1 MKKHLL
7 LPLLLSLSLLAGCG
21 QTPPAPSSSSPSPAA
36 AASSPPIQLESLS
49 IELSRI
55 AMDAAA
61 TQSAMNAL
69 RDSLKAALADNGVE
83 VGAVSVTAGTSYAA
97 TAQALNEGT
106 VDLAVLPGT
115 AFAQLGRDAVPLLTG
130 HVEGISPD
138 SGSAADWVDT
148 ETQWSDASFG
158 GSRALIVAGPSEYG
172 RQLAARAAS
181 GTALTWEELNR
192 ARWIAPPTGGEM
204 ASVWLA
210 DHYEGNTLS
219 DLSQLDTDTPAG
231 YADNGRALMAAL
243 AAETADIAV
252 ISPARRLDM
261 ADIWTAELGRPDSI
275 WVETTVL
282 GVSEKAYDT
291 ILAARPGDETLAS
304 ESFQTA
310 LAAALAQLNH
320 RHGEIGL
327 ATGGVL
333 SVPVTS
339 RDLDG
344 MRRLATIGG

>member
-1 MKKHLL
+1 MKKHL
-7 LPLLLSLSLLAGCG
+7 LPLLLSLFLLSGCG
-21 QTPPAPSSSSPSPAA
+21 QTPPTPSSSSPSPAA
-36 AASSPPIQLESLS
+36 AASSPPIHLESLS

-55 AMDAAA
+55 ALDDAT

-148 ETQWSDASFG
+148 ETQWSDAPFG
-158 GSRALIVAGPSEYG
+158 GSRTLIVAGPSEYG
-172 RQLAARAAS
+172 RQLATRAVS
-181 GTALTWEELNR
+181 GTAFTWEELNR

-261 ADIWTAELGRPDSI
+261 ADVWTAELGRTDSI

-291 ILAARPGDETLAS
+291 ILAARPDDETLAS

>member
-7 LPLLLSLSLLAGCG
+7 PPLLLSLFLLAGCG
-21 QTPPAPSSSSPSPAA
+21 QAPSPAA
-36 AASSPPIQLESLS
+36 SSTSSPAASSAAPPIQLEALS

-55 AMDAAA
+55 ALDGAT

-83 VGAVSVTAGTSYAA
+83 VGEVSVTAGTSYAA

-138 SGSAADWVDT
+138 SASAADWADV
-148 ETQWSDASFG
+148 ETQWSDAPFG
-158 GSRALIVAGPSEYG
+158 GSRTLIVAGPSEYG

-181 GTALTWEELNR
+181 GAALTWEELDR
-192 ARWIAPPTGGEM
+192 ARWIAPPSGGEM
-204 ASVWLA
+204 AAVWLA
-210 DHYEGNTLS
+210 DYYEGNTLS
-219 DLSQLDTDTPAG
+219 DLSQLDTGTPAG

-261 ADIWTAELGRPDSI
+261 ADVWTAELGRADSI

-291 ILAARPGDETLAS
+291 ILAARPGDGTLAS
-304 ESFQTA
+304 EGFQTA

-333 SVPVTS
+333 SVPVSS

-344 MRRLATIGG
+344 MRRLAAMGG